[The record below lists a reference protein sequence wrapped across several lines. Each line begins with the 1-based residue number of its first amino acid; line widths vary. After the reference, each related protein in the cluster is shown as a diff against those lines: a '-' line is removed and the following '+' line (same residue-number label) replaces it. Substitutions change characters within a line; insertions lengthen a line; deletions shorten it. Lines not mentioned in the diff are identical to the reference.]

1 MRLTPRGWT
10 VLAVLLVL
18 AAAVIGANIAPAN
31 WFAPQL
37 VRTATR

>member
-1 MRLTPRGWT
+1 MRPTTRGWT
-10 VLAVLLVL
+10 VLAALLVT
-18 AAAVIGANIAPAN
+18 AALVIGANIAPAN